1 MNGKVLIRA
10 GWVLA
15 SVAQPLAAVDF
26 AREVLPILSD
36 NCLSCHGPDEK
47 DRKAGLRL
55 DTREGALEA
64 LVPGDAA
71 ASELLARV
79 LTEDADE
86 LMPPPESH
94 KPRLNPQ
101 QVAVLRQWIEQG
113 APWAQHWAFVKPVK
127 QPVQGH
133 PVDFWVRE
141 KLRQEGLKPAA
152 QAESHT
158 LLRRVA
164 LDLTGLGPSP
174 ELIAKWQAGA
184 SWDEVVEALLESPH
198 YGERMAMW
206 WLDLARYADTDG
218 FQSDAT
224 RTNWPWRDWVV
235 KAFNENLGFDAFT
248 RLQFAGDLESKA
260 TAEQVLATCF
270 HRNHMT
276 NGEGGR
282 DPEES
287 RVDYVIDRVNTVG
300 AVWLGL
306 TLGCAQCHTHKFDPI
321 QHRDYYQ
328 LAAFF
333 NSIDEDGKAGG
344 GAKPFLAYQSVHG
357 ERTVAEAK
365 QLVEE
370 RVPVEKAA
378 RAAAQAPFA
387 DWLQAQWQRTR
398 QAGFQTWQ
406 VLPTKQMWTAKGSSL
421 RQLADLS
428 VVAEGANPR
437 QDDYLLA
444 LRPTLSRITGL
455 RLEVLP
461 SEQATRGGLARG
473 KAGEF
478 ILTDIKVQVRSA
490 GSTQVREIAVANA
503 VADVEKDD
511 KAVRQYGSVKGV
523 LDDDPRNGWTT
534 AGHPVGDGHQAV
546 FALAEPLVLAADE
559 ELVFELQHR
568 STDGDANLARFRLSA
583 TDEAGPGVRQVG
595 ATPLQALAEVREQ
608 AALAEP
614 LRGQL
619 FDTFLADHDPYQQ
632 AKAALERAQAQLKE
646 AQAAAGKL
654 NVMVLKERK
663 EPRATHVLERGVW
676 DKPGE
681 KVERGVPVAI
691 APWEDG
697 LPRDRRGLADWL
709 MHPEHPLTARVL
721 VNHVWQMLFG
731 TGLVRTADDFGLQ
744 GEAPSHPELLDSLA
758 VSFRESGWDI
768 KALLRW
774 IVTSET
780 YRQDSAITPELLEKD
795 PQNRL
800 LARGAR
806 FRLPAWMI
814 RDAALHRAGLLNP
827 VLGGPPVR
835 PYQPAGVWE
844 EIFMGRY
851 SYLPSEGAAQHRRTL
866 YAFWRRS
873 SAPTFLFDSAQRR
886 VCEVTVSR
894 TNTPLQALTLMNDES
909 LREAARAIA
918 QQASEEAGVALVED
932 DVAAEATLRQRLQF
946 MARQV
951 LGRELGAAELPV
963 LMREQ
968 QRALAHYSGHPAEA
982 AAFLKLGQKPVV
994 ASAELAALTLVCGL
1008 LMNLDEAITH
1018 E

>member
-1 MNGKVLIRA
+1 M
-10 GWVLA
+10 LA
-15 SVAQPLAAVDF
+15 SAVQPLAAVDF

-86 LMPPPESH
+86 VMPPPKSH

-127 QPVQGH
+127 LPTQGH

-141 KLRQEGLKPAA
+141 KLRQEGLKPAP

-164 LDLTGLGPSP
+164 LDLTGLGPSS

-184 SWDEVVEALLESPH
+184 SWEEVVDVLLASPH

-235 KAFNENLGFDAFT
+235 KAFNENLAFDAFT
-248 RLQFAGDLESKA
+248 RLQFAGDLEPTA

-321 QHRDYYQ
+321 QHGEYYQ

-344 GAKPFLAYQSVHG
+344 GAKPFLAYQSEYG
-357 ERTVAEAK
+357 QRTVAEAK

-378 RAAAQAPFA
+378 RAAAQAPFVE
-387 DWLQAQWQRTR
+387 WLEAQWQRTR
-398 QAGFQTWQ
+398 KVGFQTWQ
-406 VLPTKQMWTAKGSSL
+406 VLPAKQLWTAKGSAL
-421 RQLADLS
+421 RQLTDLS

-444 LRPTLSRITGL
+444 LRPALSRITGL

-461 SEQATRGGLARG
+461 SEKATRGGLARG
-473 KAGEF
+473 KTGEF

-490 GSTQVREIAVANA
+490 GSTQVREIAVVNA

-534 AGHPVGDGHQAV
+534 AGHPVGAGHQAV

-595 ATPLQALAEVREQ
+595 VTPLQALAEVQEQ

-614 LRGQL
+614 LREQL
-619 FDTFLADHDPYQQ
+619 FDTFLADHEPYQQ

-676 DKPGE
+676 DKQGE

-691 APWEDG
+691 APWDER

-744 GEAPSHPELLDSLA
+744 GEPPSHPELLDTLA

-768 KALLRW
+768 KALLRM

-780 YRQDSAITPELLEKD
+780 YRQNSAVTPALLEKD

-814 RDAALHRAGLLNP
+814 RDVALHRAGLLNP

-851 SYLPSEGAAQHRRTL
+851 SYVPSEGAAQHRRTL

-918 QQASEEAGVALVED
+918 QRVSEQAGVALVED
-932 DVAAEATLRQRLQF
+932 DVAAEATLRQRLQS

-951 LGRELGAAELPV
+951 LGRELDAAELPV
-963 LMREQ
+963 LVREQ
-968 QRALAHYSGHPAEA
+968 QRAQAHYAGHPAEA